1 MNDQNK
7 KDNKQQQESGI
18 KKADKQ
24 KRAQKEQLPEMVK
37 TMISQN
43 KFLLQQ
49 IAHILQKLNH
59 QTDLL
64 QNNQSV
70 IKKEFKRFQTGG
82 PQRAMAAIFYRLFRD
97 LLKIMN
103 QLDELVSLKDSGE
116 HTQEE
121 LDWIRSLEMLHGQLE
136 FILTEW
142 GCEIMDI
149 SPFQTPFDPDLHEA
163 VPSEEEKPTR
173 TPQGEKIPEGTIIN
187 VKQRGWILQGTIL
200 QYPRVVV
207 S

>member
-1 MNDQNK
+1 MNDQNE
-7 KDNKQQQESGI
+7 KDKKQQQKPGSKKTDKE
-18 KKADKQ
+18 KKAHE
-24 KRAQKEQLPEMVK
+24 EQLSEMVK
-37 TMISQN
+37 TIKSQN
-43 KFLLQQ
+43 EFLLQQ
-49 IAHILQKLNH
+49 IGHILQKFNQ

-64 QNNQSV
+64 ENNQNE
-70 IKKEFKRFQTGG
+70 IKGEFKRFQTGG

-97 LLKIMN
+97 LLKLMN
-103 QLDELVSLKDSGE
+103 QLDELVLLEDSGE
-116 HTQEE
+116 HTREE
-121 LDWIRSLEMLHGQLE
+121 LDWIRSLKMLHGHLE

-163 VPSEEEKPTR
+163 VPPEEEKPTHK
-173 TPQGEKIPEGTIIN
+173 PQGKKIPEGTIIK

-207 S
+207 K